1 MIPDKETCLKILEK
15 HNAVGRVMEH
25 SKMVAKVA
33 VFLAKELKKTGE
45 KIDVNLL
52 EAAALLHDID
62 KLQTLDNDENHGI
75 IGSEML
81 AKDYPEVSQ
90 LVRNHIFS
98 FLMNNGDTSWEQKI
112 LNYSD
117 ARVQEDEVVSL
128 NERFEYGR
136 NRYPDQVGDKRE
148 QAEEAYRIIEREI
161 FKKIKLHPDRL
172 EKAIANQ
179 KEKQKKLR
187 NLRKKQK
194 EAEQKQEEAK
204 EEQKESAE
212 EPKSEQPEENKEE
225 VKDTNFEEVK
235 TEEKEIKPEQTQ
247 EINN

>member
-1 MIPDKETCLKILEK
+1 
-15 HNAVGRVMEH
+15 
-25 SKMVAKVA
+25 
-33 VFLAKELKKTGE
+33 
-45 KIDVNLL
+45 
-52 EAAALLHDID
+52 
-62 KLQTLDNDENHGI
+62 
-75 IGSEML
+75 
-81 AKDYPEVSQ
+81 
-90 LVRNHIFS
+90 
-98 FLMNNGDTSWEQKI
+98 MNNGDVSWEQKI

-117 ARVQEDEVVSL
+117 ARVQEDDIVSL

-194 EAEQKQEEAK
+194 EAEK
-204 EEQKESAE
+204 EEQKENSE
-212 EPKSEQPEENKEE
+212 EPKAEQPEENKEDIE
-225 VKDTNFEEVK
+225 N
-235 TEEKEIKPEQTQ
+235 Q
-247 EINN
+247 NN